1 MANFHRARAHEK
13 REPAGRS
20 DNPAMLTQPVEE
32 IEAAAFYLCIFCAS
46 PRVNPFGAEARDE
59 LGV

>member
-46 PRVNPFGAEARDE
+46 LKVSPFGAEAREE